1 MKRLAL
7 VMLTLLATTLA
18 STGFSASKD
27 VDWER
32 LSRSL
37 AQLSAEPNLGRL
49 AAPEIERAQ
58 AALLHLK
65 ENGKG
70 KKRAHLLYLAERR
83 VDIAWAR
90 AQLVDLE
97 RQQTELAREHD
108 RLLIAAARHDAEQA
122 RLELDRLRLQGY
134 ALPLVNGGGTGRSRS
149 GQAPGRG
156 AGAGDCPCAQGG
168 RTGGSGR
175 GCLARS
181 SEQPACHTRGAR
193 YADDAGGCC
202 LRIRAIAVASGSA

>member
-58 AALLHLK
+58 SALL
-65 ENGKG
+65 
-70 KKRAHLLYLAERR
+70 
-83 VDIAWAR
+83 
-90 AQLVDLE
+90 QL
-97 RQQTELAREHD
+97 
-108 RLLIAAARHDAEQA
+108 
-122 RLELDRLRLQGY
+122 
-134 ALPLVNGGGTGRSRS
+134 
-149 GQAPGRG
+149 
-156 AGAGDCPCAQGG
+156 
-168 RTGGSGR
+168 
-175 GCLARS
+175 
-181 SEQPACHTRGAR
+181 
-193 YADDAGGCC
+193 
-202 LRIRAIAVASGSA
+202 

>member
-108 RLLIAAARHDAEQA
+108 RLLIAAARHDAEVEDV
-122 RLELDRLRLQGY
+122 ELDLRG
-134 ALPLVNGGGTGRSRS
+134 NRS

>member
-37 AQLSAEPNLGRL
+37 AQLGAEPNLGRL

-65 ENGKG
+65 ENRKEFL
-70 KKRAHLLYLAERR
+70 RQYHL
-83 VDIAWAR
+83 VIM
-90 AQLVDLE
+90 Q
-97 RQQTELAREHD
+97 
-108 RLLIAAARHDAEQA
+108 
-122 RLELDRLRLQGY
+122 
-134 ALPLVNGGGTGRSRS
+134 
-149 GQAPGRG
+149 
-156 AGAGDCPCAQGG
+156 
-168 RTGGSGR
+168 
-175 GCLARS
+175 
-181 SEQPACHTRGAR
+181 
-193 YADDAGGCC
+193 
-202 LRIRAIAVASGSA
+202 